1 MSDYYGFKIM
11 SLTLQLKDTINTKKH
26 LMKRL
31 IVAEN
36 LGDIFSL
43 NPNINTNELDGESL
57 EYIKKLVDKNVLLC
71 LSN

>member
-57 EYIKKLVDKNVLLC
+57 EYIKKLVDKNVLLY